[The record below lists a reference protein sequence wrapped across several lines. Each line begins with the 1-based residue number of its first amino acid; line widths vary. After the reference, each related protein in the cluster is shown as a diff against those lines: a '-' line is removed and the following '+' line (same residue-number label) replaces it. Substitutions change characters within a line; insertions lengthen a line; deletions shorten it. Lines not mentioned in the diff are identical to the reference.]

1 MREARA
7 AGARFVAR
15 ARGEGGLYCD
25 DDACDGRCGRRRAP
39 DVAPVSVG
47 FEVDQLAETYCYAT
61 IRVQVRLPLDA
72 TQAQALDCNEV
83 SRAVADALIE
93 LRVRCDGDR
102 AETAERLR
110 IHYSR
115 RWTFTS
121 EYEARAIP
129 ALADAL
135 AAGDD
140 GAAEDAARWIAA
152 PDDAMARALA
162 ELAAPKGGA

>member
-1 MREARA
+1 MLPPPIPSERPA
-7 AGARFVAR
+7 ALAPAPTSTTETRP
-15 ARGEGGLYCD
+15 
-25 DDACDGRCGRRRAP
+25 DACDGCGTPMPGGAEVIAFERG
-39 DVAPVSVG
+39 SVG
-47 FEVDQLAETYCYAT
+47 RYCSFRCQEGGAALPCVPPPPPAWRPT
-61 IRVQVRLPLDA
+61 GLVR
-72 TQAQALDCNEV
+72 
-83 SRAVADALIE
+83 DALIE

-110 IHYSR
+110 VHYSR
-115 RWTFTS
+115 RWTFAS

-162 ELAAPKGGA
+162 ALQAPTGGSK